1 MTVFIIEYRRADYK
15 LSDCMRLD
23 PKWGKRTFTAR
34 SEDIG
39 TTDILAVMEAAKSPE
54 NTPEGYK
61 LFSVQDRDA
70 NHGEFS
76 K

>member
-1 MTVFIIEYRRADYK
+1 MTVFIMEYRKIGYQ

-23 PKWGKRTFTAR
+23 PKWGKRTFTAK

-39 TTDILAVMEAAKSPE
+39 TNDILAVMEAAKSPE
-54 NTPEGYK
+54 NTPDGYK
-61 LFSVQDRDA
+61 LFSVRDRDA
-70 NHGEFS
+70 SHMEFS